1 MAWGKK
7 ENSQRQDIVEL
18 GLDTDA
24 AVCEKLGGT
33 LGSDKKCRL
42 VVSGVQEDGDVHVK
56 VTKRSGQAPPPA

>member
-7 ENSQRQDIVEL
+7 ENSTGRQDIVEL

-42 VVSGVQEDGDVHVK
+42 VTSGVQEDGDVHLK
-56 VTKRSGQAPPPA
+56 VTKKSGQAPP